1 MNRLGSSA
9 PHIAIAC
16 GGTGGH
22 LFPGLAVAEQLVQR
36 ECAVTLLISPKEVDQ
51 QAVKQATGVEVL
63 TLPAVGLTR
72 GRGLAF
78 ARGFSRSYRSA
89 KRAFVAHRPQAALAM
104 GGFTSAPPLLAAR
117 RLGAH
122 TFLHES
128 NTIPGRAN
136 RWLSWLV
143 HRAFVGFPSAAARLH
158 ARNALVTGTPVRSQ
172 FGPRDAAA
180 CRSALGLD
188 PDRPVMLVMGGSQ
201 GASGINELVLQ
212 TLPVLTRTASN
223 WQWFHLSGL
232 NDEEKVRKDYA
243 AAGLK
248 AAVHSFFSEMETAMG
263 AATAAV
269 SRAGASSLAELAA
282 ARLPAVLVPYP
293 AATDNHQFHNARE
306 FERTGAARL
315 LEQKHASP
323 DRLAHLL
330 MDLVQNAAVREQVK
344 TALVQWHSPRAAQQI
359 AESILAQV
367 ADVRAQA
374 RVGNAGKPGHL
385 KSDRGG
391 DANATALQSNCADR
405 AELAPAFE
413 RGDTY
418 KSGRRPRPPL
428 RLREILR

>member
-1 MNRLGSSA
+1 
-9 PHIAIAC
+9 
-16 GGTGGH
+16 
-22 LFPGLAVAEQLVQR
+22 
-36 ECAVTLLISPKEVDQ
+36 
-51 QAVKQATGVEVL
+51 
-63 TLPAVGLTR
+63 
-72 GRGLAF
+72 
-78 ARGFSRSYRSA
+78 
-89 KRAFVAHRPQAALAM
+89 
-104 GGFTSAPPLLAAR
+104 
-117 RLGAH
+117 
-122 TFLHES
+122 
-128 NTIPGRAN
+128 
-136 RWLSWLV
+136 
-143 HRAFVGFPSAAARLH
+143 
-158 ARNALVTGTPVRSQ
+158 
-172 FGPRDAAA
+172 
-180 CRSALGLD
+180 
-188 PDRPVMLVMGGSQ
+188 
-201 GASGINELVLQ
+201 
-212 TLPVLTRTASN
+212 LPVFTRTASN

-418 KSGRRPRPPL
+418 KSGRRPRPPI